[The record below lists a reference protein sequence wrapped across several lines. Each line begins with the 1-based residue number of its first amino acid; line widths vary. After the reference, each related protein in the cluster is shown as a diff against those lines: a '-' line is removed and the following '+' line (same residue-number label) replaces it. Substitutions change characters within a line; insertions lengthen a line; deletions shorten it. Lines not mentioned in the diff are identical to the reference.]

1 MGVEWNEAVLP
12 SCCCGT
18 AAAPTWGCD
27 RWPEKI
33 ADLML
38 FIVAGMA
45 AHEDGGGDLRGQEG
59 RKPDASPCPWPSAEK
74 ESPFE

>member
-1 MGVEWNEAVLP
+1 
-12 SCCCGT
+12 
-18 AAAPTWGCD
+18 
-27 RWPEKI
+27 
-33 ADLML
+33 ML